1 MNHDL
6 KVPILMKTVRNQR
19 GQSLVEYLM
28 LVALIAV
35 GTMGVV
41 RAVSYTVSA
50 KFATVGAQIAGEQKS
65 YKGETD
71 FNQYVRKKDMG
82 DFFNHAASS
91 EKTK

>member
-1 MNHDL
+1 MTIKDEAPSL
-6 KVPILMKTVRNQR
+6 QSVRNDQS
-19 GQSLVEYLM
+19 GQSLVEYLL

-50 KFATVGAQIAGEQKS
+50 KFATVGAQIAGDQKS

-71 FNQYVRKKDMG
+71 YNQYVRKKDMG
-82 DFFNHAASS
+82 DFFSHASS
-91 EKTK
+91 EKKK